1 MFFFFSFFVF
11 FVFLPH
17 SLSITWCSFHLQAF
31 NFWLTIPDEKLNVIA
46 DVVKMLHN
54 SSLL

>member
-1 MFFFFSFFVF
+1 MFFFFSFFF
-11 FVFLPH
+11 FSPH
-17 SLSITWCSFHLQAF
+17 TLSITWCSFYLQAF

>member
-1 MFFFFSFFVF
+1 MYFFFVF
-11 FVFLPH
+11 SPH
-17 SLSITWCSFHLQAF
+17 TLTITWCSFNLQAF
-31 NFWLTIPDEKLNVIA
+31 NFWLAIPDEKLNVIA